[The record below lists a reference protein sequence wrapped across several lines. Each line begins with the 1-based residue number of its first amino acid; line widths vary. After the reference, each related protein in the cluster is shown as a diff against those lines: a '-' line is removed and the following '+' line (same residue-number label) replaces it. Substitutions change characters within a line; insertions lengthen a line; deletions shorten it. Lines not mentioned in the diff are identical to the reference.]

1 MAKRFHLLTTV
12 QYLPKDRLSSNQVS
26 RFKDRTLQI

>member
-12 QYLPKDRLSSNQVS
+12 QYLLKDRLSSNQVS
-26 RFKDRTLQI
+26 RFNDRTLQI